1 MEECFLLATFLRWPL
16 ENVPFWQQIKLWFV
30 PICFKIK
37 RAIFVEEIMD
47 MYEAEK
53 RLQEVFQQPL
63 KDYQKRRIVFWYDKS
78 QSFSDELKDYHLED
92 VLVLRCDDQH
102 YFETKYLVEHMH
114 PAQNVL
120 IYFEYERPE
129 NEKNPLLDMYF
140 YSQEFKMDPMENLK
154 DELGITFETSDVFFK
169 SYQLF
174 FNNKKRRNQFATVLA
189 EKKGITENDLELAVL
204 CVLTKT
210 KELTAFGV
218 FRALFTEYG
227 AGQDNLWQQVIKFG
241 RMDAFWRLAK
251 LSFGYVETAPS
262 IATLVQAVFQ
272 TKLYAEFEGKV
283 PANWEKQLL
292 SQANNCV
299 VFLNRW
305 MNLRDEQDSYN
316 RLSDNVFEELQ
327 IVKWMKNKPAKWL
340 AQSDTFQA
348 FDKHLVEVI
357 ALQLAEDAI
366 LFDEFENIVMN
377 RRSSYWFEIFAYEYE
392 AVLAATRLLKQVHL
406 IEKEGFPYQ
415 KEAFWKK
422 YEEHYY
428 LLDSYYRQFYVAFD
442 KGIALSDAVASLRIT
457 VENYYKNGFLAK
469 LAETWMTF
477 FNDETAFSVEDTLKQ
492 ERFYR
497 DWVSTYAVKENRI
510 FVIIS
515 DALRYEVA
523 VELGQ
528 QLEAS
533 THYNVT
539 THALQG
545 VVPSYTEL
553 GMASL
558 LPHHQLSLS
567 AAGEVV
573 ADDLGTKGL
582 HQRNAVLEAK
592 LGVDRAKAVDAK
604 EVLNS
609 SRSELREMF
618 KGSNSIY
625 YIYHNTIDAIGDH
638 AASESHVF
646 EAVELAQQELI
657 RLIDKLFNGVSAV
670 RFLVTADHGFLYTRD
685 ALRTLD
691 KVNADRTDV
700 IASNR
705 RFFTNRE
712 AESQNSALLDFKVDA
727 LSNEDVYVHIPRGAA
742 RLAIQ
747 GGGSNFVHG
756 GILPQEV
763 MIPVLEITTERG
775 KEMHRSVDVQLIS
788 NTDRITNIVTYLDFL
803 QVQAVSSERRARKVK
818 LYFIDEQDTI
828 ISNEV
833 TLLAD
838 SPNEQ
843 ASDRMVREKF
853 VLMSQAY
860 NLLSEYFFI
869 MVDLEKDEEITR
881 KKFVVDLPDAGLF

>member
-1 MEECFLLATFLRWPL
+1 M
-16 ENVPFWQQIKLWFV
+16 
-30 PICFKIK
+30 
-37 RAIFVEEIMD
+37 MD

-53 RLQEVFQQPL
+53 RLQELFRQPL
-63 KDYQKRRIVFWYDKS
+63 EDYQKRRIIFWYDKS
-78 QSFSDELKDYHLED
+78 QTFSDELGEYQLED
-92 VLVLRCDDQH
+92 VLVLRCDEQH
-102 YFETKYLVEHMH
+102 YFEMKYLVEYMH
-114 PAQNVL
+114 AEQNVL
-120 IYFEYERPE
+120 LYFEGERPE
-129 NEKNPLLDMYF
+129 NERNPLLDMYL

-154 DELGITFETSDVFFK
+154 DELGITIETSDVFFR
-169 SYQLF
+169 SYALF
-174 FNNKKRRNQFATVLA
+174 FNNKQRRKQFATVLA
-189 EKKGITENDLELAVL
+189 EKQGITEHDLELAVL

-210 KELTAFGV
+210 KELHAFGV
-218 FRALFTEYG
+218 FRSLFTEYG
-227 AGQDNLWQQVIKFG
+227 IGQDNLWQQVIKFG
-241 RMDAFWRLAK
+241 RPDAFWHLAK
-251 LSFGYVETAPS
+251 LSFGYSQEERTVD
-262 IATLVQAVFQ
+262 TLVQAVFQ
-272 TKLYAEFEGKV
+272 TKLHAEFEGKV

-305 MNLRDEQDSYN
+305 MNLRDEQASYN
-316 RLSDNVFEELQ
+316 QLSDAVFEDLQ
-327 IVKWMKNKPAKWL
+327 IIKWMKNKPAKWL

-348 FDKHLVEVI
+348 FDRQLVEGI
-357 ALQLAEDAI
+357 ALQLAEGAI
-366 LFDEFENIVMN
+366 LFDEFEHIVLN
-377 RRSSYWFEIFAYEYE
+377 RRSSYWFAAFADEYE
-392 AVLAATRLLKQVHL
+392 ALLAAIRLLKQVHL
-406 IEKEGFPYQ
+406 VEKEGFPYQ

-428 LLDSYYRQFYVAFD
+428 LLDSYYRQFYVAYD
-442 KGIALSDAVASLRIT
+442 KGTGLFDAFASLRMT

-477 FNDETAFSVEDTLKQ
+477 FKDATAFSVENTMKQ
-492 ERFYR
+492 ERFYK
-497 DWVSTYAVKENRI
+497 DWISSYAAKENRI

-533 THYNVT
+533 THYNVNL
-539 THALQG
+539 HALQG

-567 AAGEVV
+567 PNGDVL
-573 ADDLGTKGL
+573 ADGMGTKGL
-582 HQRNAVLEAK
+582 NQRNAVLQAK
-592 LGVDRAKAVDAK
+592 LDVDKAKAVDAK

-609 SRSELREMF
+609 SRSELREIF
-618 KGSNSIY
+618 TGNGSVF

-646 EAVELAQQELI
+646 EAVELAQQELM

-670 RFLVTADHGFLYTRD
+670 RFIVTADHGFLYTRD
-685 ALRTLD
+685 ALHTLD
-691 KVNADRTDV
+691 KVTAERTDV

-712 AESQNSALLDFKVDA
+712 ADSQNQALLDFRVDVMA
-727 LSNEDVYVHIPRGAA
+727 EEEVYVHIPKGAS

-763 MIPVLEITTERG
+763 MIPVLDITTERG
-775 KEMHRSVDVQLIS
+775 KEMHKSVDVQLIS

-803 QVQAVSSERRARKVK
+803 QVQAVSTERRARKLK
-818 LYFIDEQDTI
+818 MYFSDGMENL

-860 NLLSEYFFI
+860 ALLSEYYFVMI
-869 MVDLEKDEEITR
+869 DLETGEEINR
-881 KKFVVDLPDAGLF
+881 KKFVIDLPDAGLF

>member
-1 MEECFLLATFLRWPL
+1 
-16 ENVPFWQQIKLWFV
+16 
-30 PICFKIK
+30 
-37 RAIFVEEIMD
+37 MD

-78 QSFSDELKDYHLED
+78 QSFSDELKEYQLEH

-102 YFETKYLVEHMH
+102 YFETKYLVEHVH
-114 PAQNVL
+114 PEQNVL
-120 IYFEYERPE
+120 IYFEHERPE

-140 YSQEFKMDPMENLK
+140 CNQEFKMDPMENLK

-189 EKKGITENDLELAVL
+189 EKQDITENDLELAVL

-218 FRALFTEYG
+218 FRSLFTEYG
-227 AGQDNLWQQVIKFG
+227 AGQDSLWQQVIKFG
-241 RMDAFWRLAK
+241 RTDAFWHFSK
-251 LSFGYVETAPS
+251 LSFGYVQVAPS

-272 TKLYAEFEGKV
+272 TKLDAEFEGKV
-283 PANWEKQLL
+283 PANWDKQLL

-348 FDKHLVEVI
+348 FDKQLVEVI

-366 LFDEFENIVMN
+366 LFDEFEHIVMN
-377 RRSSYWFEIFAYEYE
+377 RRSSYWFDVFANEYE
-392 AVLAATRLLKQVHL
+392 ALLAASRLLKQVHM

-442 KGIALSDAVASLRIT
+442 KGIALSDAFASLRIT

-469 LAETWMTF
+469 MAETWMTF
-477 FNDETAFSVEDTLKQ
+477 FNDEAAFSVEDTLKQ

-528 QLEAS
+528 RLEAS
-533 THYNVT
+533 THYTVT

-582 HQRNAVLEAK
+582 HQRNAVMEAK

-712 AESQNSALLDFKVDA
+712 ADSHNPALLDFKVDA

-775 KEMHRSVDVQLIS
+775 KEMHKSVDVQLIS

-803 QVQAVSSERRARKVK
+803 QVQAVSAERRARKVK
-818 LYFIDEQDTI
+818 LYFSDGMDNL

-860 NLLSEYFFI
+860 DLLSEYQFI
-869 MVDLEKDEEITR
+869 MIDLETGEEINR
-881 KKFVVDLPDAGLF
+881 KKFVIDLPDAGLF

>member
-1 MEECFLLATFLRWPL
+1 
-16 ENVPFWQQIKLWFV
+16 
-30 PICFKIK
+30 
-37 RAIFVEEIMD
+37 MD

-53 RLQEVFQQPL
+53 RLREVFQQPL

-78 QSFSDELKDYHLED
+78 QSFSDELKEYQLED
-92 VLVLRCDDQH
+92 LLVLRCDDQH
-102 YFETKYLVEHMH
+102 YFETKYLVEHVH
-114 PAQNVL
+114 PEQNVL
-120 IYFEYERPE
+120 IYFEHERPE

-154 DELGITFETSDVFFK
+154 DELGIRFETSDVFFK

-174 FNNKKRRNQFATVLA
+174 FNNKQRRKQFANVLA
-189 EKKGITENDLELAVL
+189 DKHEITEMDLELAIL

-210 KELTAFGV
+210 KELHPFGV
-218 FRALFTEYG
+218 FRSLFTEYG
-227 AGQDNLWQQVIKFG
+227 SGQDSLWQQVVKFG
-241 RMDAFWRLAK
+241 RPAAFWQLAK
-251 LSFGYVETAPS
+251 LSFGYVQETPS
-262 IATLVQAVFQ
+262 IATLGQAVFQ
-272 TKLYAEFEGKV
+272 TKLHAEFEGKI

-292 SQANNCV
+292 RQANNCV

-305 MNLRDEQDSYN
+305 MNLRDEHGSYN
-316 RLSDNVFEELQ
+316 RLSDVLFEDLQ

-348 FDKHLVEVI
+348 FDKQLVEGI
-357 ALQLAEDAI
+357 AVQLAEGAI
-366 LFDEFENIVMN
+366 LFDEFENIILN
-377 RRSSYWFEIFAYEYE
+377 RRASYWFDSFGNEYE
-392 AVLAATRLLKQVHL
+392 ALLAASRLLKQIYL
-406 IEKEGFPYQ
+406 NEKEGFPYQ
-415 KEAFWKK
+415 KEAFWKS
-422 YEEHYY
+422 YQERYY
-428 LLDSYYRQFYVAFD
+428 QLDSYYRQFYVAFD
-442 KGIALSDAVASLRIT
+442 KGSALSDAFADLRMT

-477 FNDETAFSVEDTLKQ
+477 FKDATAFSVENTLKQ
-492 ERFYR
+492 ERFYK

-567 AAGEVV
+567 ASGEVV
-573 ADDLGTKGL
+573 VDDLGTKGL

-592 LGVDRAKAVDAK
+592 LGVDRAKAIDAK
-604 EVLNS
+604 AVLNS

-712 AESQNSALLDFKVDA
+712 ADSQNPGLLDFKVDA
-727 LSNEDVYVHIPRGAA
+727 LVDEDVYVHIPRGAA

-763 MIPVLEITTERG
+763 MIPVLDITTERG
-775 KEMHRSVDVQLIS
+775 KEMHKSVDVQLIS

-803 QVQAVSSERRARKVK
+803 QVQAVSAERRARKVK
-818 LYFIDEQDTI
+818 LYFSDGMDNL

-853 VLMSQAY
+853 VLMSQSY
-860 NLLSEYFFI
+860 DLLSEYQFI
-869 MVDLEKDEEITR
+869 MIDLETGEEINR
-881 KKFVVDLPDAGLF
+881 KKFVIDLPDAGLF